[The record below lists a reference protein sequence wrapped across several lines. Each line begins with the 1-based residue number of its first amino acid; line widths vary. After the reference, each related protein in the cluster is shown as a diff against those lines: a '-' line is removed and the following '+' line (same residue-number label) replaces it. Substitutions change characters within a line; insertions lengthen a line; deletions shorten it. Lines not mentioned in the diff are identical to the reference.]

1 MTLGEQVTG
10 PRSRAVVWLL
20 TGAALLVWLVAAVNV
35 AGLTLARGV
44 ARLPQLAIRVALG
57 ASRARLARSLLAES
71 LTLAGSAGI
80 VGLAVALAATRA
92 IRVFGPAYVA
102 RLEDVRL
109 DLRVFAWAVAVSA
122 VTGLLIG
129 LTPIVAAW
137 RRDLRVTGVDGGRR
151 ATSGAATRLR
161 RLFVVGQCAAAIVL
175 LAGAGLLLRSWW
187 NVSRVDPGFRTE
199 GVVSLNVAPPAD
211 LPQAQRADFYD
222 AVLDRVSRVP
232 GVERAG
238 ISSELFVGNVGQQLV
253 TAEGSERAGAQPIAL
268 RRDEIAGGVF
278 DALGTPLRGGR
289 TFTAAD
295 GRGAA
300 RVAIVNAAMAGRL
313 WPGRD
318 AVGRR
323 FALGPPAAEPA
334 WFTVVGVVGDMR
346 RQGLETA
353 PVPQMFEPVAQAPSR
368 RAILVVRT
376 SLADPLSRAGAL
388 RAAVH
393 GVEPDAVVYR
403 ATLVGDRLGAAVA
416 ERRVQTG
423 LLLACAAVAF
433 LLSSIGLYALIQ
445 YSVVTRTHE
454 IGVRM
459 ALGARA
465 SDIGRMVLGE
475 GLALAMAGLA
485 AGLIASW
492 WLARAASTLL
502 FGVGAADPPTLV
514 AVSALATAVA
524 AAASYLPARRAAR
537 ISPIVALRR
546 SSAVSDQRRAPSAV
560 AIMAMTAT
568 ALVIGGPSTK
578 TGAVGLD
585 SPNAPTP

>member
-1 MTLGEQVTG
+1 
-10 PRSRAVVWLL
+10 
-20 TGAALLVWLVAAVNV
+20 
-35 AGLTLARGV
+35 V

-109 DLRVFAWAVAVSA
+109 DLRVFASAVAVSA

-211 LPQAQRADFYD
+211 LPEAQRADFYD

-253 TAEGSERAGAQPIAL
+253 TAEGSERAGTQPLAI

-278 DALGTPLRGGR
+278 DALGTPLLGGR

-323 FALGPPAAEPA
+323 FALGPPVATPA

-376 SLADPLSRAGAL
+376 SLADPMSLAGAL

-393 GVEPDAVVYR
+393 AVEPDAVVYR
-403 ATLVGDRLGAAVA
+403 ATLAGDRLGAAVA
-416 ERRVQTG
+416 ERRLQTG
-423 LLLACAAVAF
+423 LLIACAAMAF

-492 WLARAASTLL
+492 WLARTASTLL

-514 AVSALATAVA
+514 AVSALALAVA
-524 AAASYLPARRAAR
+524 TAASYLPARRAAR

-546 SSAVSDQRRAPSAV
+546 RV
-560 AIMAMTAT
+560 
-568 ALVIGGPSTK
+568 
-578 TGAVGLD
+578 
-585 SPNAPTP
+585 

>member
-1 MTLGEQVTG
+1 MLIDGQPSRIVGVLPDAVAQAGFTADVWEPHTLFADWDTRRAASGAGSWFVIGRLRAGAAIEPAQRELEAILARTDPPPAGAAGTRGIRIVTLGEQVTG

-109 DLRVFAWAVAVSA
+109 DLRVFASAVAVSA

-211 LPQAQRADFYD
+211 LPEAQRADFYD

-253 TAEGSERAGAQPIAL
+253 TAEGSERAGAQPLAL

-323 FALGPPAAEPA
+323 FALGPPVADARL
-334 WFTVVGVVGDMR
+334 VHR
-346 RQGLETA
+346 RRRRRRHA
-353 PVPQMFEPVAQAPSR
+353 PPGSR
-368 RAILVVRT
+368 
-376 SLADPLSRAGAL
+376 DRAGAADVRAGGAGAVATGDPRRAHVAGRSAVPRG
-388 RAAVH
+388 RAARR
-393 GVEPDAVVYR
+393 GTR
-403 ATLVGDRLGAAVA
+403 RRA
-416 ERRVQTG
+416 ERRGLPGDTG
-423 LLLACAAVAF
+423 RRSARGGRC
-433 LLSSIGLYALIQ
+433 
-445 YSVVTRTHE
+445 RT
-454 IGVRM
+454 
-459 ALGARA
+459 ARP
-465 SDIGRMVLGE
+465 D
-475 GLALAMAGLA
+475 
-485 AGLIASW
+485 
-492 WLARAASTLL
+492 RAAARLR
-502 FGVGAADPPTLV
+502 GRG
-514 AVSALATAVA
+514 
-524 AAASYLPARRAAR
+524 LPALEHRPLRAD
-537 ISPIVALRR
+537 SGTR
-546 SSAVSDQRRAPSAV
+546 S
-560 AIMAMTAT
+560 
-568 ALVIGGPSTK
+568 
-578 TGAVGLD
+578 
-585 SPNAPTP
+585 